1 MRRSRRSVI
10 DDAKLDMTPM
20 IDCVFQ
26 LLIFFLVT
34 MKFEDIIAH
43 LDVYRPSPDP
53 HAPPPKEKID
63 EMVTV
68 GVFSDG
74 FTINERPMGLEAL
87 DRMLN
92 KLAGY
97 SRTQTILIKCAP
109 DSPHERLIQLLDLC
123 AKNKLEN
130 LSVLSL

>member
-1 MRRSRRSVI
+1 MKRSRRKPI
-10 DDAKLDMTPM
+10 EDAKLDMTPM

-26 LLIFFLVT
+26 LLIFFLVS

-43 LDVYRPSPDP
+43 LDVYRPAPDP
-53 HAPPPKEKID
+53 NAKPIEKVD
-63 EMVTV
+63 DLVTI

-74 FTINERPMGLEAL
+74 FTINDKPMQLDSL
-87 DRMLN
+87 DRMLG

-97 SRTQTILIKCAP
+97 SKTQTILIKCAP

>member
-1 MRRSRRSVI
+1 MRRIRRSKMEEV
-10 DDAKLDMTPM
+10 KLDMTPM

-53 HAPPPKEKID
+53 NAPPPKEKVD
-63 EMVTV
+63 EMVTI
-68 GVFSDG
+68 GVFADG
-74 FTINERPMGLEAL
+74 FTINDRPMGLDAL

-109 DSPHERLIQLLDLC
+109 DSPHERLVQLLDLC

-130 LSVLSL
+130 LSVLSM

>member
-1 MRRSRRSVI
+1 MRRSRRVAQEE
-10 DDAKLDMTPM
+10 AKLDMTPM

-26 LLIFFLVT
+26 LLIFFLVS
-34 MKFEDIIAH
+34 MKFEDVIAH
-43 LDVYRPSPDP
+43 LDVFRPSPDP
-53 HAPPPKEKID
+53 NAPPPKEKID

-74 FTINERPMGLEAL
+74 FTINERAMGLESL

-97 SRTQTILIKCAP
+97 SKTQTILIKCAP
-109 DSPHERLIQLLDLC
+109 DSPHERLVQLLDLC

-130 LSVLSL
+130 LSVLSM

>member
-1 MRRSRRSVI
+1 MRRSRRKPI
-10 DDAKLDMTPM
+10 EDTKLDMTPM

-34 MKFEDIIAH
+34 MKFEDVIAH
-43 LDVYRPSPDP
+43 LDVFRPAPDP
-53 HAPPPKEKID
+53 NAKPVEKVD
-63 EMVTV
+63 DLVTI

-74 FTINERPMGLEAL
+74 YTINDKPMQIDSL
-87 DRMLN
+87 DRMLG

-97 SRTQTILIKCAP
+97 SKTQTILIKCAP

-130 LSVLSL
+130 LSVLSM

>member
-1 MRRSRRSVI
+1 
-10 DDAKLDMTPM
+10 
-20 IDCVFQ
+20 
-26 LLIFFLVT
+26 
-34 MKFEDIIAH
+34 
-43 LDVYRPSPDP
+43 
-53 HAPPPKEKID
+53 
-63 EMVTV
+63 MVTI
-68 GVFSDG
+68 GVFADG
-74 FTINERPMGLEAL
+74 FTINDRPMNPEAL

-109 DSPHERLIQLLDLC
+109 DSPHERLVDILDLC